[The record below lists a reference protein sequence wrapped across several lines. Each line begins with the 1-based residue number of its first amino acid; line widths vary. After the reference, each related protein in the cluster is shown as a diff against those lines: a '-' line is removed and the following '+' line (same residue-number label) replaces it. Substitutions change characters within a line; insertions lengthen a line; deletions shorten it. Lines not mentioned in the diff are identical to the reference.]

1 MLYALGNR
9 DSLLHAQFNV
19 MFPLLS
25 LSALLYSL
33 WLFPSLST
41 SLVYPSLPLNFQFFL
56 QKYTQYI
63 IRTRQRNFFKNKKGG
78 SWWRRVFLSC
88 LRNAE
93 WIPRVVKSDGV
104 KRKIG
109 CMSDST
115 SSIYRILINDI
126 HILNIMFYI
135 CTYNKYG
142 YSTQTSS
149 LFIFMHVFLVCSS
162 LHMYCT
168 LCPLLNLVFDWH
180 VACQVDLPHWMSIW
194 MSSFANWGS
203 KILQKNWKKKKSS
216 GKM

>member
-41 SLVYPSLPLNFQFFL
+41 SLVFSKSPFEFSIFL

-63 IRTRQRNFFKNKKGG
+63 IRTSQSENFKNKKGG
-78 SWWRRVFLSC
+78 SWWRSVFLSC

-93 WIPRVVKSDGV
+93 WIPRREERWCKEKD
-104 KRKIG
+104 R
-109 CMSDST
+109 
-115 SSIYRILINDI
+115 L
-126 HILNIMFYI
+126 HEWF
-135 CTYNKYG
+135 
-142 YSTQTSS
+142 
-149 LFIFMHVFLVCSS
+149 HVFHLLNSDKRYSYIKYYILYITNKVTLLKLAVDFSILCALLS
-162 LHMYCT
+162 MYCS
-168 LCPLLNLVFDWH
+168 LCLLLNLVFDWH

-203 KILQKNWKKKKSS
+203 KNSPEK
-216 GKM
+216 